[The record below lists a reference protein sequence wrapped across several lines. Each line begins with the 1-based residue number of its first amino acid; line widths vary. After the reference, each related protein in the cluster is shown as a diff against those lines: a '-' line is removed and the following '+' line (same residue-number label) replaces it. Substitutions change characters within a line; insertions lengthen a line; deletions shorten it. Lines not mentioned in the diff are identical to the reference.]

1 MNQKTRAAMLS
12 AVIFALPVV
21 TWAQV
26 GIPCGVDLNADNVIK
41 NIPGVIKEECDFDS
55 IIQLVNNIIKFLIF
69 SVAVPLAA
77 IGFMVMG
84 AKMIIYS
91 NKESAKTEA
100 KEGIW
105 LIIKGFLIML
115 AAYVVIKTILF
126 AFLNDKDTELISLM
140 QFMFQ

>member
-1 MNQKTRAAMLS
+1 MKLMNQKTRAAMLPT
-12 AVIFALPVV
+12 VIFALPVIA
-21 TWAQV
+21 WAQV
-26 GIPCGVDLNADNVIK
+26 GIPCDGPDCTFDDL
-41 NIPGVIKEECDFDS
+41 
-55 IIQLVNNIIKFLIF
+55 IILVNNIIQFLIF

-84 AKMIIYS
+84 AKMVIYS

-115 AAYVVIKTILF
+115 AAFVVIKTVLY
-126 AFLNDKDTELISLM
+126 SLLSDSQVTFM
-140 QFMFQ
+140 DFMFQ